1 MSAQSD
7 TFPRFLGEGL
17 CWIVSFVYKIQ
28 YILSYS
34 PSQAGPSIGGR
45 TYLRLRSREG
55 KADTRTLEYSYRYV
69 REGKDLS

>member
-1 MSAQSD
+1 M
-7 TFPRFLGEGL
+7 GEGL

-34 PSQAGPSIGGR
+34 PRKRVLPSG
-45 TYLRLRSREG
+45 EG